1 MRTNT
6 ATFVK
11 EVTVTDP
18 DTNAE
23 VKVSIYKHDSACG
36 MFGIDS
42 SFIEQNFDDDET
54 PTVADPFN
62 NDGIVE
68 LYEDK
73 TEPYDESKDGDEWTD
88 WK

>member
-1 MRTNT
+1 MKTYT
-6 ATFVK
+6 ATLVQ

-18 DTNAE
+18 DTKAN
-23 VKVSIYKHDSACG
+23 VSVSIYKHDQSGG

-62 NDGIVE
+62 NDCIVE
-68 LYEDK
+68 LW
-73 TEPYDESKDGDEWTD
+73 DEIEGE
-88 WK
+88 